1 MLTQEIL
8 KQYVVYHPD
17 TGWFTSTGVR
27 YSNKQVGERVGTLHK
42 TKGYRYLA
50 IQGKTYREQRV
61 VFLYMTGKWP
71 EHQVD
76 HINRIKDDN
85 RWANLRDVPAEID
98 DDQDSPGGKDEEDDT
113 GAGKILTPYLDK
125 VLTYSEGMKLVL
137 LSATPMYNSYKE
149 IIHIFNILLKNEK
162 KALIKETDIFDVDG
176 NLLERGKEILG
187 GISQHFVSFMRGE
200 NPISFPVR
208 LFPQDI
214 SKITKYQ

>member
-85 RWANLRDVPAEID
+85 RWENLRDVPAKVNSANRKVSVLNKSGYTGVFWNTNLAKW
-98 DDQDSPGGKDEEDDT
+98 QVNCVSNGKQHYGGIFDNKDE
-113 GAGKILTPYLDK
+113 AGKVAASIY
-125 VLTYSEGMKLVL
+125 
-137 LSATPMYNSYKE
+137 
-149 IIHIFNILLKNEK
+149 
-162 KALIKETDIFDVDG
+162 
-176 NLLERGKEILG
+176 
-187 GISQHFVSFMRGE
+187 
-200 NPISFPVR
+200 
-208 LFPQDI
+208 
-214 SKITKYQ
+214 SKIREVKE